1 MVPYISTFVVNE
13 PKTYLALKN
22 LIFPGYRK
30 NEPKPMRFSI
40 FFSKFQKN

>member
-1 MVPYISTFVVNE
+1 MVPNISTFVVNE
-13 PKTYLALKN
+13 PKTYLALKK
-22 LIFPGYRK
+22 LTLSGYRK